1 MKNTQKEVSIKRAP
15 IVTVMGHVDHGKT
28 SLLDTIRQT
37 NIQVKEHG
45 GITQHIG
52 AYQIIYNDQKITF
65 IDTPGHSAF
74 SSMRLRGSKASDII
88 ILVVSAD
95 EGVKSQTIEAINLAL
110 SFNVPI
116 IVAITKIDKPDA
128 NVKMVKNQL
137 SLNGIL
143 VNGMGGDVFCV
154 EVSAKTKN
162 GISNLLDTILLV
174 SNLKDINDLISQ
186 ELEAI
191 IIEAKLDR
199 KKGPLVSCIVKNGTL
214 KIGDKIFAS
223 NYSAKVKSL
232 INDKGKNILVAL
244 PGDPVEILGF
254 KNVPNV
260 GDLIVQQESEL
271 TELAI
276 DQSRIDIVGQKTS
289 KTLSIVLKADTQGTL
304 EAVKSS
310 LSELVTSSVDLTY
323 SIKFLLSSTGDVS
336 ESDVLLA
343 GSAKG
348 LIIGFNVKVNSAVD
362 EFAKSQNVLIKIYK
376 TIYQLVEEASE
387 LLQGK
392 AIFEEQKIKGRAK
405 ILKIF
410 KLPSQDYIAGCK
422 VLAGALKPNLKVVIY
437 TKNPSELLK
446 QDKPVYF
453 GTIKKLKKGKE
464 DTLVVGKDNECGV
477 LLRPSFEDIQPDM
490 YIEVI

>member
-143 VNGMGGDVFCV
+143 VNDMGGDVFCV

-174 SNLKDINDLISQ
+174 SNLKDISDLISQ

-276 DQSRIDIVGQKTS
+276 DQSRIDIVGQKTN

>member
-276 DQSRIDIVGQKTS
+276 DQSRIDIVGQKTN